1 MPPKRQPEPSQSYFD
16 EKFEK
21 LEEKLATK
29 ACIQQLH
36 DTIKG
41 QSENIEILE
50 SKVAIMENVIARLE
64 KHVDDQ
70 EQYQRRLC
78 LRIDGIPPVAQG
90 KEESGEQCLKKV
102 KAVFDELNVE
112 IPDAVIDRAHRI
124 GPAKV
129 VAGKRTRQMIIRFTT
144 WRHRTA
150 VYRARKSRDKYKI
163 RLDLTKKRL
172 DTIIKT
178 TKMIEEKGFQ
188 GFTFADVNCRLFAKI
203 GKDFHYFNDEDD
215 LTSLIDRLEMTEA
228 SEHEGSVNE

>member
-21 LEEKLATK
+21 LEEKLASK

-36 DTIKG
+36 ETIKG
-41 QSENIEILE
+41 QSEKIEILE
-50 SKVAIMENVIARLE
+50 TKVAIMENVIARLE
-64 KHVDDQ
+64 KHVDNQ

-124 GPAKV
+124 GQARV
-129 VAGKRTRQMIIRFTT
+129 VAGKRTRQMIVRFTT

-150 VYRARKSRDKYKI
+150 VYRARKSWDKYKI
-163 RLDLTKKRL
+163 RLDLSTKRL

-188 GFTFADVNCRLFAKI
+188 GFTFADVNCRLCAKI
-203 GKDFHYFNDEDD
+203 GKDFNYFNDEDD
-215 LTSLIDRLEMTEA
+215 LASLIDRLEMTEA
-228 SEHEGSVNE
+228 NTKAV